1 MKRNDSRA
9 IARLKRMYREFKDN
23 LFVKDGKKWR
33 PCESITEFLELKWVK
48 KLKNTG
54 SIERHHWTNQMLSKR
69 IEKKD
74 IPKRNR
80 FKKEQKN
87 TILDMTRLVVTVN
100 FLRHLNVKTQ
110 YTKTTIFAKTLE
122 IKQLFENFRDWHL
135 VM

>member
-54 SIERHHWTNQMLSKR
+54 SIKRPLLDKLDAKQKNRRERHS
-69 IEKKD
+69 EKKQIQEGIEEYNTRYD
-74 IPKRNR
+74 ETCGDCEF
-80 FKKEQKN
+80 FKTPQCKN
-87 TILDMTRLVVTVN
+87 TVYKDDNICED
-100 FLRHLNVKTQ
+100 
-110 YTKTTIFAKTLE
+110 
-122 IKQLFENFRDWHL
+122 FRD
-135 VM
+135 